1 MKLDKIKNFILDLF
15 FPKKCLGCGKHNT
28 YLCEECFKKISNN
41 GWVSLNCQKEFGLD
55 RIISAAGYVDPLTRD
70 LIKALKY
77 GFARE
82 LAKPLSRL
90 IIKHLESI
98 SFISTIPARHSP
110 EAKPMA
116 GGSINST
123 LIIPVPLHSRRLHE
137 RGFNQAELIAQ
148 EIADYFQLP
157 IKTDILK
164 RIRPTQRQT
173 DLKDNKERKNNIKDA
188 FEINDF
194 EPIKGKV
201 VLLID
206 DVITSGATLSEA
218 AKILKQ
224 SGAKEVWAIT
234 VARG

>member
-1 MKLDKIKNFILDLF
+1 MNWHKIKNFILDLF
-15 FPKKCLGCGKHNT
+15 FPKKCLGCEKHNT

-98 SFISTIPARHSP
+98 SFISTI
-110 EAKPMA
+110 
-116 GGSINST
+116 SINST

-157 IKTDILK
+157 MKTDILK
-164 RIRPTQRQT
+164 RIRPTQRQA

-188 FEINDF
+188 FKINDF
-194 EPIKGKV
+194 EPIEGKV

-218 AKILKQ
+218 GKILKQ
-224 SGAKEVWAIT
+224 SGAKEVWALT

>member
-90 IIKHLESI
+90 MIKHLESI
-98 SFISTIPARHSP
+98 SFVSTI
-110 EAKPMA
+110 
-116 GGSINST
+116 SINST
-123 LIIPVPLHSRRLHE
+123 IITPVPLHFFRLHE

-148 EIADYFQLP
+148 EIAAHFQLP

-164 RIRPTQRQT
+164 RIRPTQRQA

-188 FEINDF
+188 FEIIDF

-218 AKILKQ
+218 AKILKLN
-224 SGAKEVWAIT
+224 GAKEVWAIT